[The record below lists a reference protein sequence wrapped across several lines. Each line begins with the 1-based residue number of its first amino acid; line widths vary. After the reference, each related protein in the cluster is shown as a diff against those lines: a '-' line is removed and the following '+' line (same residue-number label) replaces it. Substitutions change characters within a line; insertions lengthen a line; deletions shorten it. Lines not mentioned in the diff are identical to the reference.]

1 MFNEQS
7 CAGSGAIMDDNLRQ
21 AALTL
26 WNEQV
31 ADLAARTNIT
41 KSRAI
46 YLALRDPIGRSRHR
60 KTFEEAREGACRYVS
75 GTLFRAQVF
84 VGEPHDTGEVR
95 LLRFRSS
102 GCQARQ

>member
-1 MFNEQS
+1 
-7 CAGSGAIMDDNLRQ
+7 MDDNLRQ
-21 AALTL
+21 AALML

-31 ADLAARTNIT
+31 ADLAERTNIT

-75 GTLFRAQVF
+75 GTLF
-84 VGEPHDTGEVR
+84 
-95 LLRFRSS
+95 S
-102 GCQARQ
+102 GSGIRR